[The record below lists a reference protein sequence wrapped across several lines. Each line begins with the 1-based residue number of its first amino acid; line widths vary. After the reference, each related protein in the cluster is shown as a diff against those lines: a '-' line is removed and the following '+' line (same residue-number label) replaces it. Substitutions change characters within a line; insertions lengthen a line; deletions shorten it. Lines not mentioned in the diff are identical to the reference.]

1 MSGARAQEQ
10 VIMGV
15 TNPPMITM
23 SVKIGFIG
31 AGNMASAMIGG
42 IIANGLYTKDEV
54 VACAPSA
61 STRNKVSAKYGIKVY
76 GTAAEVVRLTD
87 FIVLSVKPNQL
98 QDLFAEDGL
107 KFDDSHLVMS
117 IVAGVKIATLEAYV
131 PDSRIVRVMPNHCC
145 LAGEGAAGYSRGS
158 KATDR
163 DMERVRD
170 VLSSSGIAEEV
181 KESDLDAVTGIA
193 GSSTAFMYMVID
205 AMADGGVLCGLPR
218 EKAIR
223 LAAQSM
229 LGSAK
234 MVLKTGEHP
243 DKLKDSVCS
252 PGGTTIEGVRVLE
265 DSCIRAAF
273 IAAVEASTVKSREMG
288 RK

>member
-1 MSGARAQEQ
+1 M
-10 VIMGV
+10 
-15 TNPPMITM
+15 PMIPM

-42 IIANGLYTKDEV
+42 IITSGLYTKDEV

-61 STRNKVSAKYGIKVY
+61 STRDKVSAKYGIKVY
-76 GTAAEVVRLTD
+76 GTAAEVVRLAD

-98 QDLFAEDGL
+98 QDLFAEEGL
-107 KFDDSHLVMS
+107 KFNSSHLIMS
-117 IVAGVKIATLEAYV
+117 IVAGVKISTLETYV
-131 PDSRIVRVMPNHCC
+131 PDCKIVRVMPNHCC
-145 LAGEGAAGYSRGS
+145 LVGEGAAGYSRGIR
-158 KATDR
+158 ATNE
-163 DMERVRD
+163 DMERVRG
-170 VLSSSGIAEEV
+170 VLSSSGMAEEV

-205 AMADGGVLCGLPR
+205 AMADGGVLCGLTR

-234 MVLKTGEHP
+234 MVLETGEHP

-265 DSCIRAAF
+265 DSCVRAAF
-273 IAAVEASTVKSREMG
+273 IAAVEASTIKSREMG
-288 RK
+288 RM